1 MSSLTESR
9 AWLALKA
16 HRETLAGASIA
27 QLSAADPQRF
37 EHFSMRCGELLLD
50 YSKNLISAETVKLLC
65 ALARERNVGGQ
76 TQRMFAGEKINTTEN
91 RPALH
96 TALRGERPVMVDGAD
111 VMPQV
116 HSTLKRMREFTNGVR
131 AGTVTGHGGKRYTD
145 VINIGIGGSH
155 LGPALATRALAP
167 YSDPALRVHFITNI
181 DAAAVQRTLA
191 PLDPATTLV
200 IIASKTFTT
209 VETLANAGTVRDWLR
224 LSLGEHAG
232 GHMVAVTANTR
243 LAADFGIAA
252 ERVFP
257 FWDWVGGRYSLW
269 SAVGLPVALSIG
281 MDNFEQ
287 MLRGAHSI
295 DEHFCNAPFEKS
307 MPVMLALLGL
317 WYNDFFG
324 AASHA
329 VLPYD
334 SSLDLLPA
342 WLQQLDM
349 ESSGKR
355 VARDGAFVDY
365 DTGAIIW
372 GAPGTDAQHSFF
384 QLLHQ
389 GTRLI
394 PADFIAVCRPHHAV
408 GQHHQILMANFFAQT
423 AALMNGAP
431 NAAAPN
437 NDYPGNRPT
446 NSILIEKLTPHA
458 LGMLLALY
466 EHKVF
471 VQNAIWGLNAFDQPG
486 VELGKRLAARILPS
500 LNGADAVSAYDT
512 STNGLINF
520 YRANR
525 NE

>member
-1 MSSLTESR
+1 MSSLTQSR
-9 AWLALKA
+9 AWQALET
-16 HRETLAGASIA
+16 HRQALAGVSIA
-27 QLSAADPQRF
+27 QLSASDPQRF
-37 EHFSMRCGELLLD
+37 EHFSLRCGELLLD
-50 YSKNLISAETVKLLC
+50 YSKNLISADTVKLLS
-65 ALARERNVGGQ
+65 ALARERDVGGQ
-76 TQRMFAGEKINTTEN
+76 MQHMFSGAKVNTSEH

-111 VMPQV
+111 VMPQIRA
-116 HSTLKRMREFTNGVR
+116 TLGRMREFTGGVR
-131 AGTVTGHGGKRYTD
+131 AGSVAGHGGKRYTD
-145 VINIGIGGSH
+145 VVNIGIGGSH

-167 YSDPALRVHFITNI
+167 YAVGGLRVHFIANI
-181 DAAAVQRTLA
+181 DVAALQRTLA
-191 PLDPATTLV
+191 PLDAATTLV

-209 VETLANAGTVRDWLR
+209 VETLANARSVRDWLE
-224 LSLGEHAG
+224 LSLGAG
-232 GHMVAVTANTR
+232 AGAHMAAVTANTQ

-269 SAVGLPVALSIG
+269 SAVGLPVALAVG

-287 MLRGAHSI
+287 LLRGARTM
-295 DEHFCNAPFEKS
+295 DEHFRSAPFEKS
-307 MPVMLALLGL
+307 MPVILALLGI

-329 VLPYD
+329 IIPYD
-334 SSLDLLPA
+334 ESLALLPA

-355 VARDGAFVDY
+355 VTQDGTVADY
-365 DTGAIIW
+365 DTGAVIW

-394 PADFIAVCRPHHAV
+394 PADFIAACRTHHTV
-408 GQHHQILMANFFAQT
+408 EQHHQILMANYFAQT

-431 NAAAPN
+431 NAAAPH
-437 NDYPGNRPT
+437 DEFPGSRPT
-446 NSILIEKLTPHA
+446 NSILIEKLTPHS
-458 LGMLLALY
+458 LGMLLAMY

-486 VELGKRLAARILPS
+486 VELGKQMAARILPD
-500 LNGADAVSAYDT
+500 LDGADAVSAYDA

-520 YRANR
+520 YKANR
-525 NE
+525 DD